1 MTWDVTGEI
10 AGIPC
15 GGRPGPGVRSCL
27 LEQWEAAIGF
37 WVGTIRFLFYGDYS
51 SCSTETGLEG
61 RVDKDEGSFEGSS
74 ASSHLGFWLVQLG
87 DRSLFTQETQEEGW
101 VVCSF
106 LGFFFVCVFWW
117 GGGRDK
123 LWMEMMSLFWCML
136 NRKCL

>member
-1 MTWDVTGEI
+1 M
-10 AGIPC
+10 
-15 GGRPGPGVRSCL
+15 
-27 LEQWEAAIGF
+27 
-37 WVGTIRFLFYGDYS
+37 
-51 SCSTETGLEG
+51 
-61 RVDKDEGSFEGSS
+61 DKDEGSFEGSS

-106 LGFFFVCVFWW
+106 LGFFLCFFFWW